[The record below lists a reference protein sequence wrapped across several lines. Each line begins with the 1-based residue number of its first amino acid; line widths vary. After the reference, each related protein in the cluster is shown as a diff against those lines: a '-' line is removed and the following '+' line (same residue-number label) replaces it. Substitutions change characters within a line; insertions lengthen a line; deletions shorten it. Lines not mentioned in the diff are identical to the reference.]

1 VLNIATIAS
10 YLAWP
15 SKRVSHLI
23 TTHPSTVISIIK
35 QIQASI
41 KVKQSDLVENEEN
54 AREKQNIQIYKIK
67 YQLPLKPSH
76 KDDKHQFRPTNQK
89 SKKDR
94 GVW

>member
-1 VLNIATIAS
+1 MLNIAIKAG

-41 KVKQSDLVENEEN
+41 TCEASDLGEYEEN
-54 AREKQNIQIYKIK
+54 AR
-67 YQLPLKPSH
+67 
-76 KDDKHQFRPTNQK
+76 
-89 SKKDR
+89 
-94 GVW
+94 